1 VISIVGIGNG
11 ASAIAGRFDPLPQY
25 DAYMLNSSIE
35 VEDARN
41 FKLESYSNPEEYEK
55 NIPDVAS
62 FFGDLEERVQV
73 FVVGSSYSSIYSLG
87 ILEQI
92 KDREID
98 LFYVKPDIELL
109 TGLPLLMENAT
120 YGILQEYAR
129 SGLFR
134 SFTILSNENIE
145 KVHKGINLKEYYE
158 ILNETIFSCVHY
170 LNYFEHTEAHIG
182 NVSRPSKI
190 NRIRSVALLDMKKL
204 EEKWLF
210 DLDMERDLCYYMC
223 INEERLEKESGL
235 HKKLVD
241 ILKTKPRNAFRKIS
255 YAIYETHLQDFGF
268 CVAHTNAI
276 QQQKTLDKLEQE

>member
-1 VISIVGIGNG
+1 MISVVGIGNG
-11 ASAIAGRFDPLPQY
+11 ASAIARKFESLPQY
-25 DAYMLNSSIE
+25 DAYMLNDS
-35 VEDARN
+35 VDDPDARN
-41 FKLESYSNPEEYEK
+41 FKLERHDGPEKYEK
-55 NIPDVAS
+55 NIPDVKE
-62 FFGDLEERVQV
+62 FFEDLKDRVQV

-92 KDREID
+92 KDKEID

-134 SFTILSNENIE
+134 TLTILSNENIE
-145 KVHKGINLKEYYE
+145 KVHNGINLKEYYE

-182 NVSRPSKI
+182 NVSRPSEV

-223 INEERLEKESGL
+223 INEERLEQEVGL

-255 YAIYETHLQDFGF
+255 YAIYETHLPDFGF

-276 QQQKTLDKLEQE
+276 QQQKTLDKLAQE